1 MPETTFH
8 ATTQKRWTAFLR
20 TFNAPNDPCVEPR
33 DAAAL
38 EPQITFEDA
47 AVRMRLLPLIRD
59 DAVRGAT
66 AFQILQ
72 ALGIIPQQ
80 LIKTRMCVAS
90 CFGLKWVSLREAQAR
105 STGCRVQFDLGSEK
119 IDDFRWPGPDIVAAH
134 IMVLA
139 YARQL
144 RLRTPEETAI
154 ALVRHGWIRPH
165 ADQFYMS
172 PGSSSNDPD
181 FIRLDTRR
189 EAFVEVFWPGW
200 RERILGIAGT
210 HESAG
215 HLHIAVTLLNAIA
228 SWIAYEECP
237 FLERRAYRPM
247 PGPTAAS
254 VYLGKYLS

>member
-105 STGCRVQFDLGSEK
+105 STGCRVQFDLGPEK
-119 IDDFRWPGPDIVAAH
+119 IGDFRWPGPDIVAAH
-134 IMVLA
+134 IMTLA

-144 RLRTPEETAI
+144 RLRTPEETAY
-154 ALVRHGWIRPH
+154 ALSAMAGSGRTPTSSTCRPVPAPTIRTSS
-165 ADQFYMS
+165 AWT
-172 PGSSSNDPD
+172 PGARRSSRCSGP
-181 FIRLDTRR
+181 
-189 EAFVEVFWPGW
+189 
-200 RERILGIAGT
+200 AG
-210 HESAG
+210 A
-215 HLHIAVTLLNAIA
+215 NA
-228 SWIAYEECP
+228 SWGLP
-237 FLERRAYRPM
+237 VRMRA
-247 PGPTAAS
+247 PGTSTSP
-254 VYLGKYLS
+254 